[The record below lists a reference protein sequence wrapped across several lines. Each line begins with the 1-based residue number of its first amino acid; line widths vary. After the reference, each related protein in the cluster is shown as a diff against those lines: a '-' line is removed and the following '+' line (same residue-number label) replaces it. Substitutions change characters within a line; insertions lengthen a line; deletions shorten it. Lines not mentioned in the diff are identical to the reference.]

1 MEQFEFTFEN
11 KNGLHARPAGELV
24 NKVKQ
29 YSSVVTLEVPSL
41 NKSASAD
48 KLFTLMGLGVQ
59 KGETVVVKL
68 EGENA
73 AQEKE
78 ELRSF
83 LAEKFSE
90 NQ

>member
-24 NKVKQ
+24 NKVKKLE
-29 YSSVVTLEVPSL
+29 SSVTLEVPRL
-41 NKSASAD
+41 NKSARAD

-73 AQEKE
+73 VQEKE
-78 ELRSF
+78 ELSGF
-83 LAEKFSE
+83 LAVKFSA